1 MTSTTYLESIDMEYF
16 NNFVKNFGVSFIAD
30 ALVCLFALVF
40 FITFLAKKHNY
51 LVMIVGL
58 VYVAC
63 FAVMAF
69 FCAKTQG
76 AIFYVGTTVFRYLT
90 VFFIVAFCMVY
101 QSDLKSLF
109 ASIRN
114 KNDDAHYAAHG
125 SSEDDLVVST
135 NEIIKATQVLSKN
148 DIGALIVICGSTV
161 PTNIVETG
169 TRLDCLVSSAVLQS
183 IFNTKSPLH
192 DGAVIIRGARIV
204 SAACVLT
211 LSDNSSISRD
221 LGTRHRAGLGVSEN
235 TDALVLIVSEETG
248 IISMARGG
256 KLTRHL
262 DADSLRKIL
271 GELYHEEH
279 SPLWR
284 WTHRE
289 RPAKGGKAHDD

>member
-16 NNFVKNFGVSFIAD
+16 NNFLKNFGVSFIAD

-192 DGAVIIRGARIV
+192 DGAVVIKSNTIL
-204 SAACVLT
+204 AAGCFLPLT
-211 LSDNSSISRD
+211 QRSDLSRD
-221 LGTRHRAGLGVSEN
+221 LGTRHRAAIGITEEAN
-235 TDALVLIVSEETG
+235 VLSIVVSEESG
-248 IISMARGG
+248 IVSVVKDKGVIKRYMTSEHLAVEIEQMYGISHIGN
-256 KLTRHL
+256 K
-262 DADSLRKIL
+262 K
-271 GELYHEEH
+271 
-279 SPLWR
+279 
-284 WTHRE
+284 
-289 RPAKGGKAHDD
+289 